1 MERHFFHA
9 DDSDR
14 VHCSVRWSRPTGGPL
29 QSRST
34 RLLFFFYSLL
44 LLPPCTF
51 ISFLQAIAE
60 VKSFMPTLCEPLVF
74 FFVWFVP
81 LNVFPFLTLF
91 FSPVLLLP
99 LLCAH
104 HSRFRCC
111 LSPHGEK
118 INRNRQ
124 QPHAKEL
131 VPNYYDDD
139 NNLAWIDIPHRQLLF
154 QLYM

>member
-34 RLLFFFYSLL
+34 RLLFFLFSSSSSPVHLYFVS
-44 LLPPCTF
+44 PGHRWG
-51 ISFLQAIAE
+51 E
-60 VKSFMPTLCEPLVF
+60 VIHAHTLRALGFF

>member
-1 MERHFFHA
+1 MLMIRTVYTAPFVGPGQQVGHYKVAVLDCSFFFILSFFFPRA
-9 DDSDR
+9 PLFRFSR
-14 VHCSVRWSRPTGGPL
+14 PSLRWSHSCPHSASPWFFFFRL
-29 QSRST
+29 VRST
-34 RLLFFFYSLL
+34 QRVSIFNSL
-44 LLPPCTF
+44 
-51 ISFLQAIAE
+51 
-60 VKSFMPTLCEPLVF
+60 
-74 FFVWFVP
+74 
-81 LNVFPFLTLF
+81 

-111 LSPHGEK
+111 LSPHREK